1 MRSIGVDRWLGM
13 TRGGGGEEYVEVEDE
28 ESGGVVDKRQ
38 TYQGVSM
45 VLSQQDNHCN
55 LPPILIA
62 TTTQLE

>member
-1 MRSIGVDRWLGM
+1 M
-13 TRGGGGEEYVEVEDE
+13 EYVEEEDE
-28 ESGGVVDKRQ
+28 ESGGEVDK

-45 VLSQQDNHCN
+45 VLLQQDNHCN